1 VVLSWR
7 RALESCYGGHERS
20 LRVTLCQKLKIPQ
33 FPQTP
38 CSFCTQLGRGTSS
51 QEQPPTARTTMRW
64 GRVTVLALVAV
75 LGHVAALDNGA
86 ASTPPLG
93 WCSWQRYRCA
103 IACNDSTSIN
113 CFNEVRTQVS
123 TLGMVV
129 GVRVLCSGASVCHP
143 CECDSVY
150 ANAQKRIIVCPTALS
165 AGHRGHSQQPS
176 HIVRSNLW
184 LKPFFFGHIYI
195 PPQQQ
200 AALASSKF
208 HWLTLSPCLTIFPR
222 CSHTERC
229 PRQPH
234 ASCAHSWPH
243 SITSCNPLADVKII
257 TCCTIFPHCSASFGT
272 QPTRWQRAR

>member
-1 VVLSWR
+1 MVGMSDR
-7 RALESCYGGHERS
+7 YESRC
-20 LRVTLCQKLKIPQ
+20 CQKLKIPQ

-123 TLGMVV
+123 TSHNIVLGIVV
-129 GVRVLCSGASVCHP
+129 GVRVLCLGASVCHP

-165 AGHRGHSQQPS
+165 AGHRGHSQQP
-176 HIVRSNLW
+176 HR
-184 LKPFFFGHIYI
+184 
-195 PPQQQ
+195 
-200 AALASSKF
+200 
-208 HWLTLSPCLTIFPR
+208 T
-222 CSHTERC
+222 
-229 PRQPH
+229 
-234 ASCAHSWPH
+234 SCAQTSDCGSNRSFLATFHHNNKQHWPAAN
-243 SITSCNPLADVKII
+243 ST
-257 TCCTIFPHCSASFGT
+257 G
-272 QPTRWQRAR
+272 